1 VTQPLSDIDVS
12 RRRLRVF
19 LANRAIALGWALK
32 GYCKP
37 CAHRLFTIAKWL
49 VPSVQRFLLH
59 RTGSRNR
66 NRRIFEFAVDLG
78 TLLSRTYPGRVLA
91 GFVIVVVFLGSLDL
105 AVRATAT
112 HPQPLEDNSAFE
124 HESGTSSGSKVV
136 SVSKSSQAM
145 HGFVLETGSL
155 SGRPIPLPRRK
166 PERVSK
172 AQNGKGV
179 KANTAIQKR
188 MAQQKRVHAKPMR

>member
-1 VTQPLSDIDVS
+1 
-12 RRRLRVF
+12 

-49 VPSVQRFLLH
+49 APSVQRFLLH

>member
-37 CAHRLFTIAKWL
+37 CAHRTIAKWL
-49 VPSVQRFLLH
+49 APSVQRFLLH

-112 HPQPLEDNSAFE
+112 HPQPL
-124 HESGTSSGSKVV
+124 
-136 SVSKSSQAM
+136 
-145 HGFVLETGSL
+145 SL